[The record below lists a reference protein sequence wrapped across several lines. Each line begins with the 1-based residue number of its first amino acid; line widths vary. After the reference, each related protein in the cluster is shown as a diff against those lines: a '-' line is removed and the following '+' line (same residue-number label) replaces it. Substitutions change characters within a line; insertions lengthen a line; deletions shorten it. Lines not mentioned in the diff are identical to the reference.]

1 MLDRAG
7 GNAHFLKM
15 AGNTRQTGS
24 EWPEVVTAPERSR
37 LRLIAL
43 LLSSVLLG
51 GSQAQCSFMS
61 GDQRDEEKHD
71 NEDDNDK
78 DDLQKMTGT
87 APGPA

>member
-1 MLDRAG
+1 
-7 GNAHFLKM
+7 M
-15 AGNTRQTGS
+15 AGKTRQTGR
-24 EWPEVVTAPERSR
+24 EWPESGIAPERSR

-51 GSQAQCSFMS
+51 GSQAQCSLMS

-78 DDLQKMTGT
+78 DDQQKMTGT

>member
-7 GNAHFLKM
+7 KSSHFFEM
-15 AGNTRQTGS
+15 ARNTRQTGS
-24 EWPEVVTAPERSR
+24 EWSELVTTPERSR

-43 LLSSVLLG
+43 LLSSLLLG

-71 NEDDNDK
+71 NENDNDNDN
-78 DDLQKMTGT
+78 DDQQKM
-87 APGPA
+87 